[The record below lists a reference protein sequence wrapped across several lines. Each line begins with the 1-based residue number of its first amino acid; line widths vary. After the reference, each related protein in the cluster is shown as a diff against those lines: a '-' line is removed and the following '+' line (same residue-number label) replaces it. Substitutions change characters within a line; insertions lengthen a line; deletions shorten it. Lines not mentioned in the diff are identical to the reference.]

1 MNKSNNNYKEMTEIA
16 YNLLYWLNNYSDN
29 DNKIKISLK
38 IIMNEIPILFYNEL
52 YKVNENLLKYL
63 NKIDDD
69 KGYLDKYIILHS
81 FKDFFPIKNEEQLSR
96 LCSSLHLDIIKNQT
110 ENIKYKEL
118 FEDKYEITKSY
129 LLKEIYSQYIDE
141 IYNIYNNYMNEVGK
155 MVLDCNNNTTING
168 IKELLKRV
176 DKNITNE
183 RINEYLTPYIE
194 EDKIIE
200 KIDPH
205 KYYYYLKTIIYKPE
219 LIYNYKLI

>member
-1 MNKSNNNYKEMTEIA
+1 MNKSNNNNKEMTEIA

-141 IYNIYNNYMNEVGK
+141 IYDIYNNYMNEVGK

-205 KYYYYLKTIIYKPE
+205 KLYYYLKTIIYKPE